1 MNDPRDM
8 QARILY
14 VDDDAAFVRL
24 AQKALGRSGYE
35 VVHADNIA
43 AGLELLGKG
52 DIDAIV
58 LDHYLQNTTGAEFL
72 KVLRENSI
80 TVPVVYVTGSSE
92 AKIAI
97 DALKAGAADYVI
109 KTVGEEFMP
118 LLESA
123 VAQAIATAELRRDR
137 ERADME
143 ILRGK
148 ERAEVLLT
156 EVNHRVGNS
165 LALVAAL
172 IRLQISS
179 IDNEEVK
186 HALTEAQAR
195 ITAIG
200 GMHRSLYSSDDV
212 RQVEMDKYLAS
223 LTSELRSSLE
233 HADHKLTISLDV
245 EDIRL
250 SSDQAVSVGMVVTE
264 LVTNAYKYAYPD
276 THNGEIRI
284 SFLRAGEDKAVLAVE
299 DDGVG
304 WQQTDQP
311 KGTGLGTRIV
321 KAMAASLGTGIDY
334 TARDKG
340 TRAEL
345 VVNTTR

>member
-1 MNDPRDM
+1 LNEPENM

-24 AQKALGRSGYE
+24 AQKALGRSGYD
-35 VVHADNIA
+35 VVHADNVTS
-43 AGLELLGKG
+43 GLEILGKS
-52 DIDAIV
+52 DIDIVV
-58 LDHYLQNTTGAEFL
+58 LDHYLQTTTGTEFL
-72 KVLRENSI
+72 KVLREHGI

-123 VAQAIATAELRRDR
+123 VSQAIATAELRRDR

-148 ERAEVLLT
+148 ERAEVLLA

-165 LALVAAL
+165 LALVVAL

-212 RQVEMDKYLAS
+212 RQVEMDKYLSS
-223 LTSELRSSLE
+223 LMSELRSSLE
-233 HADHKLTISLDV
+233 HHKLSISLDV
-245 EDIRL
+245 QDIRL
-250 SSDQAVSVGMVVTE
+250 SSDQAVSVGMIVTE

-276 THNGEIRI
+276 GNGGSIRV
-284 SFLRAGEDKAVLAVE
+284 SFLHSEKGKAVLAVE
-299 DDGVG
+299 DDGIG
-304 WQQTDQP
+304 WQSDKP

-321 KAMAASLGTGIDY
+321 KAMATSLGTSINY
-334 TARDKG
+334 VPRDNG
-340 TRAEL
+340 TRVEL
-345 VVNTTR
+345 TVDTGG

>member
-1 MNDPRDM
+1 MPG
-8 QARILY
+8 RILY
-14 VDDDAAFVRL
+14 VDDDPAFVRL
-24 AQKALGRSGYE
+24 AQKALGRAGYE
-35 VVHADNIA
+35 VVHAA
-43 AGLELLGKG
+43 TTASGLEILGG
-52 DIDAIV
+52 EQVDVIV
-58 LDHYLQNTTGAEFL
+58 LDHYLQNTTGTQFL
-72 KVLRENSI
+72 GVLREHGI

-109 KTVGEEFMP
+109 KTVGDEFMP

-123 VAQAIATAELRRDR
+123 IAQAIATAELHRDR

-148 ERAEVLLT
+148 ERAEVLLA

-172 IRLQISS
+172 IRLQISNS
-179 IDNEEVK
+179 EDEAVK

-212 RQVEMDKYLAS
+212 RQVEMDKYLTS
-223 LTSELRSSLE
+223 LISELRSSLE
-233 HADHKLTISLDV
+233 HASQRLEIKQDV

-250 SSDQAVSVGMVVTE
+250 SSDQAVSIGMIVTE
-264 LVTNAYKYAYPD
+264 LVTNAFKYAYPEGSKG
-276 THNGEIRI
+276 TIRV
-284 SFLRAGEDKAVLAVE
+284 SFLKKGDGKATLSVE
-299 DDGVG
+299 DDGIG
-304 WQQTDQP
+304 WSEGTQP

-321 KAMAASLGTGIDY
+321 KAMASSLGSSIEYVT
-334 TARDKG
+334 RDRG

-345 VVNTTR
+345 TIEAKA

>member
-1 MNDPRDM
+1 MPGK
-8 QARILY
+8 ILY
-14 VDDDAAFVRL
+14 VDDDPALVRL
-24 AQKALGRSGYE
+24 VQKALGRSGFE
-35 VVHADNIA
+35 IVHADNVA
-43 AGLELLGKG
+43 TGLEILGQG
-52 DIDAIV
+52 DIDVIV
-58 LDHYLQNTTGAEFL
+58 LDHYLQTTTGTEFL
-72 KVLRENSI
+72 KILRENGI

-92 AKIAI
+92 AKIAV

-148 ERAEVLLT
+148 ERAEVLLA

-233 HADHKLTISLDV
+233 HADRKLVISLDV
-245 EDIRL
+245 QDIRL

-264 LVTNAYKYAYPD
+264 LVTNAYKYAYPGTND
-276 THNGEIRI
+276 GEIRI
-284 SFLRAGEDKAVLAVE
+284 SFLRSGDDKAVLAVE

-304 WQQTDQP
+304 LKKGDQP

-321 KAMAASLGTGIDY
+321 KAMAASLGTKIDY

-340 TRAEL
+340 TRAEMA
-345 VVNTTR
+345 VNAAG

>member
-1 MNDPRDM
+1 MPG
-8 QARILY
+8 RILY
-14 VDDDAAFVRL
+14 VDDDPALVRL
-24 AQKALGRSGYE
+24 AQKALGRAGYE
-35 VVHADNIA
+35 VVHVDNVR
-43 AGLELLGKG
+43 AGLDILNNG

-58 LDHYLQNTTGAEFL
+58 LDHYLQTTTGAEFL
-72 KVLRENSI
+72 RILNENGI

-97 DALKAGAADYVI
+97 DALKAGATDYVI

-123 VAQAIATAELRRDR
+123 LGQAIATAELRRDR

-186 HALTEAQAR
+186 HALAEAQAR

-212 RQVEMDKYLAS
+212 RQVEMDKYLTS
-223 LTSELRSSLE
+223 LMSELRSSLE
-233 HADHKLTISLDV
+233 SSDHRLEITLEVD
-245 EDIRL
+245 DIRL
-250 SSDQAVSVGMVVTE
+250 SSDRAVSAGMVVTE
-264 LVTNAYKYAYPD
+264 LVTNAYKYAYP
-276 THNGEIRI
+276 TKREGAVRV
-284 SFLRAGEDKAVLAVE
+284 SFLRSGEGQALLAVE
-299 DDGVG
+299 DDGIG
-304 WQQTDQP
+304 WQQTDNP

-321 KAMAASLGTGIDY
+321 KAMAASLGTGISY
-334 TARDKG
+334 IKRDVG
-340 TRAEL
+340 TRTEL
-345 VVNTTR
+345 VVNVTA

>member
-1 MNDPRDM
+1 M

-35 VVHADNIA
+35 VVHADNIDS
-43 AGLELLGKG
+43 GLEVLGRG
-52 DIDAIV
+52 DIDIVV
-58 LDHYLQNTTGAEFL
+58 LDHYLQTTTGTEFL
-72 KVLRENSI
+72 KVLRENGI

-109 KTVGEEFMP
+109 KTVGDEFMP

-123 VAQAIATAELRRDR
+123 VSQAIATAELRRDR

-148 ERAEVLLT
+148 ERAEVLLA

-165 LALVAAL
+165 LALVVAL

-212 RQVEMDKYLAS
+212 RQVEMDKYLSS
-223 LTSELRSSLE
+223 LMSELRSSLE
-233 HADHKLTISLDV
+233 HRKLSISLDV
-245 EDIRL
+245 QDIRL
-250 SSDQAVSVGMVVTE
+250 SSDQAVSVGMIVTE

-276 THNGEIRI
+276 GDGGSIRV
-284 SFLRAGEDKAVLAVE
+284 SFRHSEKGKAVLAVE
-299 DDGVG
+299 DDGIG
-304 WQQTDQP
+304 WQQSDKP

-321 KAMAASLGTGIDY
+321 KAMAASLGTSINY
-334 TARDKG
+334 APRDNG
-340 TRAEL
+340 TRVEL
-345 VVNTTR
+345 TVNTGN

>member
-1 MNDPRDM
+1 MSGK
-8 QARILY
+8 ILY
-14 VDDDAAFVRL
+14 VDDDPALVRL

-35 VVHADNIA
+35 IVHADNVI
-43 AGLELLGKG
+43 AGLEILGKG
-52 DIDAIV
+52 DIDVIV
-58 LDHYLQNTTGAEFL
+58 LDHYLQTTTGTEFL
-72 KVLRENSI
+72 QTLKENGV

-92 AKIAI
+92 AKIAV

-148 ERAEVLLT
+148 ERAEILLA

-233 HADHKLTISLDV
+233 HTGHKLTISLDV
-245 EDIRL
+245 EHIRL

-264 LVTNAYKYAYPD
+264 LVTNAYKYAYPGTND
-276 THNGEIRI
+276 GEIRI
-284 SFLRAGEDKAVLAVE
+284 SLLRSGDDKAVLAVE
-299 DDGVG
+299 DDGIG
-304 WQQTDQP
+304 WKQADQP

-321 KAMAASLGTGIDY
+321 KGMAANLGTQIDY
-334 TARDKG
+334 IARDTG

-345 VVNTTR
+345 IVNTAG

>member
-1 MNDPRDM
+1 MSG
-8 QARILY
+8 RILY
-14 VDDDAAFVRL
+14 VDDDPALVRL
-24 AQKALGRSGYE
+24 AQKALGRSGFE
-35 VVHADNIA
+35 IVHADNVTT
-43 AGLELLGKG
+43 GLEILSKG
-52 DIDAIV
+52 DIDVIV
-58 LDHYLQNTTGAEFL
+58 LDHYLQTTTGTEFL
-72 KVLRENSI
+72 KVLRENGI
-80 TVPVVYVTGSSE
+80 AVPVVYVTGSSE
-92 AKIAI
+92 AKIAV

-137 ERADME
+137 EQAYTE

-148 ERAEVLLT
+148 ERAEVLLA

-233 HADHKLTISLDV
+233 HTDHKLVISLDV
-245 EDIRL
+245 QDIRL

-264 LVTNAYKYAYPD
+264 LVTNAYKYAYPGTND
-276 THNGEIRI
+276 GEIRI
-284 SFLRAGEDKAVLAVE
+284 SFLRSGDNMAVLAVE

-304 WQQTDQP
+304 WKQGDQP

-321 KAMAASLGTGIDY
+321 KAMAASLGTRIDY
-334 TARDKG
+334 IARDKG
-340 TRAEL
+340 TRVEL
-345 VVNTTR
+345 AVNAAS